1 MRNLFSW
8 VGLLVAVVL
17 LVAINVLASTVFRS
31 SRVDLTEQ
39 KLYTLSKGTHNILTS
54 IEEPIDVTF
63 YYSQRLATE
72 NLPQV
77 DAYATRVRELL
88 EEYRDASG
96 GKLRLA
102 VVDPQPFSEEEDAAA
117 LAGLQGVPVGQA
129 GDALFFG
136 LVAKNSVD
144 ETGNVPFFSPDRE
157 PFLEYDLSRIVS
169 DLTTTKKT
177 VVGLMTELP
186 VDGDRDPMAAMTNPE
201 GAKQPWVLVQ
211 QLREL
216 HDIREVSSGADKIDD
231 DISVLMVLHPKNISD
246 ATQYAIDQ
254 FVMKGGRLMVFVDP
268 HCESDQ
274 PPADPQNPYSSLWAD
289 RGSDLPKLLQNWG
302 VKLEEKKF
310 VGDRKTARRIS
321 IRNERGIAEPVDYVG
336 YQGLTA
342 EEMDQQDVI
351 TANVGDVTL
360 GVPGGLSLVEGR
372 TTEVT
377 PIIHS
382 SKDAML
388 IDVEKIKFS
397 PQPAELLKEFKPADE
412 PIAMAVRIGGKAK
425 SAFPGGTV
433 AEGDEPK
440 EGHVEEAEDI
450 KVVVFADVDFMTD
463 RFWAQVQNFF
473 GQKMVIPVSNNPA
486 LVMNAVENFS
496 GSDDLIG
503 VRSRGNTTR
512 EFKRVVEIAKTAET
526 KFRDRENELQER
538 IKEIE
543 GKLNE
548 IQTQRD
554 ETGKASLFLTP
565 EQEKAI
571 EDYQAERV
579 NARKELRNVRFELQK
594 DIESLGNTVKVVNIG
609 AIPIAVALFAVVL
622 GVVRINRRRY

>member
-1 MRNLFSW
+1 MRNLYSW

-17 LVAINVLASTVFRS
+17 LVAINVFASAAFRS
-31 SRVDLTEQ
+31 TRVDLTEQ
-39 KLYTLSKGTHNILTS
+39 KLYTLSKGTRNILSS
-54 IEEPIDVTF
+54 IEEPVDLTL

-72 NLPQV
+72 TAPQL

-88 EEYRDASG
+88 EEYRDGSG
-96 GKLRLA
+96 GKLRLK

-117 LAGLQGVPVGQA
+117 LAGLQGVPVNQA

-144 ETGNVPFFSPDRE
+144 ETANVPFFSMDRE
-157 PFLEYDLSRIVS
+157 AFLEYDLSRIVS
-169 DLTTTKKT
+169 DLTATKKT

-186 VDGDRDPMAAMTNPE
+186 VDGDRDPMAAMRNPE
-201 GAKQPWVLVQ
+201 GAKQPWVLFQ

-216 HDIREVSSGADKIDD
+216 HDIREVSTGAESIDE
-231 DISVLMVLHPKNISD
+231 DISVLMVVHPKNLSD
-246 ATQYAIDQ
+246 ATLYAIDQ
-254 FVMKGGRLMVFVDP
+254 FVLKGGRLMVFVDP
-268 HCESDQ
+268 HCESEQ
-274 PPADPQNPYSSLWAD
+274 PPADPQNPYSALWAD
-289 RGSDLPKLLQNWG
+289 RSSDMPKLLENWG

-321 IRNERGIAEPVDYVG
+321 VRNDRGIAEPVDYVG
-336 YQGLTA
+336 YHGLTA
-342 EEMDQQDVI
+342 EEMDQQDVA

-360 GVPGGLSLVEGR
+360 GIPGGFSLVEGR

-377 PIIHS
+377 PVVQS
-382 SKDAML
+382 SKDSML
-388 IDVEKIKFS
+388 VDVEKIKFS
-397 PQPAELLKEFKPADE
+397 PQPAELIKEFE
-412 PIAMAVRIGGKAK
+412 PGGESVPMVVRIGGKAR
-425 SAFPGGTV
+425 SAFPEGRI

-450 KVVVFADVDFMTD
+450 KVLAYADVDFMTD
-463 RFWAQVQNFF
+463 RFWVQVQNFF
-473 GQKMVIPVSNNPA
+473 GQRMAIPISNNPA
-486 LVMNAVENFS
+486 LVMNAIENFS
-496 GSDDLIG
+496 GSDDLIS

-512 EFKRVVEIAKTAET
+512 DFKRVVEIAKAAET
-526 KFRDRENELQER
+526 KFRDRESELQAR
-538 IKEIE
+538 IQEIE

-548 IQTQRD
+548 IRATQD
-554 ETGKASLFLTP
+554 ESGKTSLFLTP

-571 EDYQAERV
+571 EDYQTERV

-594 DIESLGNTVKVVNIG
+594 DIDSLGNTVKVLNIG

-622 GVVRINRRRY
+622 GVVRINRRRS